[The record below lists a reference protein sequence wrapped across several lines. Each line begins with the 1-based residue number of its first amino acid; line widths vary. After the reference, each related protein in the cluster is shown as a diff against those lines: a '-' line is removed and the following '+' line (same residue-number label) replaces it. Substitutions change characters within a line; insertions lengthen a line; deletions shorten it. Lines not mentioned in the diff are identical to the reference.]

1 MLSQTAKRYF
11 LAGALFGLM
20 FPLMA
25 IPMQLL
31 LSGQP
36 FTIAAVLQAHLNNKL
51 LFMIDTAPLFLGLF
65 ALLGGVKQAHANNLI
80 KSNENLIAQQIEQ
93 AKQLAAHL
101 NLQSNMITSLD
112 YHAKALLNGYDLTF
126 HQIDEISA
134 SDEDVREK
142 NHHISQVVTSLNQE
156 VKRHVTELQL
166 ATSQMQII
174 ENAQDT
180 LKSGLNNHN
189 HIFSD
194 LQLGLSDMHQISCD
208 VTGGTADISKDLEAI
223 FGVSSQIKMLALNAS
238 IEAARAGE
246 HGRGF
251 SVVAE
256 AVGKLSDET
265 DRILNHVLGAQQ
277 ILTTAT
283 QGMQSS
289 AIKLSEIIASAL
301 IANRENDIYFENLQ
315 NYLIAFSSQLD
326 SLMTSTQS
334 QEKRYQSV
342 DEDTKGVNDDVKHL
356 SEQFQLLFKNIE
368 IQQQRTKDLAGLAYS
383 EHLGTG

>member
-11 LAGALFGLM
+11 LAG
-20 FPLMA
+20 
-25 IPMQLL
+25 
-31 LSGQP
+31 
-36 FTIAAVLQAHLNNKL
+36 
-51 LFMIDTAPLFLGLF
+51 
-65 ALLGGVKQAHANNLI
+65 
-80 KSNENLIAQQIEQ
+80 
-93 AKQLAAHL
+93 
-101 NLQSNMITSLD
+101 
-112 YHAKALLNGYDLTF
+112 
-126 HQIDEISA
+126 
-134 SDEDVREK
+134 
-142 NHHISQVVTSLNQE
+142 
-156 VKRHVTELQL
+156 
-166 ATSQMQII
+166 
-174 ENAQDT
+174 
-180 LKSGLNNHN
+180 
-189 HIFSD
+189 
-194 LQLGLSDMHQISCD
+194 
-208 VTGGTADISKDLEAI
+208 AI

-289 AIKLSEIIASAL
+289 AMKLSEIIASAL

-326 SLMTSTQS
+326 LLMTSTQS

-342 DEDTKGVNDDVKHL
+342 DEDTKSVNDDVKHL

-368 IQQQRTKDLAGLAYS
+368 IQQQRTKELAGLAYS
-383 EHLGTG
+383 DRLDLDHTENTV